1 MLLNLTFNFRIW
13 TTFRTKSFKERRQE
27 ELRKQKMAEEAE
39 EAGVPDDETAT
50 EDESE
55 DDQRTRRINRG
66 RRGRAARIARHC
78 VKSECDF
85 RS

>member
-50 EDESE
+50 ELGEASPPVVIKEERVTELGTE
-55 DDQRTRRINRG
+55 DIAQDQN
-66 RRGRAARIARHC
+66 C
-78 VKSECDF
+78 
-85 RS
+85 